1 MKIHVRLLDKVNFE
15 IQKQA
20 NVSFRKCGARH
31 FEKLRCLHLQ
41 KLWKKKKIFW
51 HFFLKILIEM

>member
-31 FEKLRCLHLQ
+31 F
-41 KLWKKKKIFW
+41 
-51 HFFLKILIEM
+51 